1 MKEIL
6 LSALERFG
14 MAWWV
19 EVKTEAPH
27 CTYYFG
33 PFVSSNDA
41 VAHQPGYLEDLQREG
56 AQGVHSEVKRC
67 NPKNLTIVDGNGD
80 KASTSKMFS
89 LI

>member
-6 LSALERFG
+6 LSTLERVG

-33 PFVSSNDA
+33 PFASSKDA
-41 VAHQPGYLEDLQREG
+41 SDHQPGYLEDLHREG

-67 NPKNLTIVDGNGD
+67 RPQSLTIIDGRGD
-80 KASTSKMFS
+80 RTPSSTQFGS
-89 LI
+89 I